1 MKQTKIILA
10 SVAALFGLSAHA
22 AMTVADNFNDGT
34 FSGWTTQSGSFTET
48 GGVLGGTPVSL
59 ATLDGAS
66 ATTLGVDVESNGGVS
81 YVALILNYSDLNDN
95 LFVKLQDNTSDGLF
109 DRVFMYR
116 GNNGSSAVTGSYY
129 FDLSTQVQ
137 SSYFEASVNNV
148 TGLVTAKVGATGD
161 VFFGTLSSSYAG
173 TGVGIGFYGN
183 ATANNY
189 YVQSAVPEPEA
200 LAMLLA
206 GVGLVGVMGRKRR
219 VAR

>member
-1 MKQTKIILA
+1 MKQAQIFLA
-10 SVAALFGLSAHA
+10 SMAAAFGLNAQA

-34 FSGWTTQSGSFTET
+34 FSGWTTQAGTLTES
-48 GGVLGGTPVSL
+48 GGTLTGSDFSL

-66 ATTLGVDVESNGGVS
+66 ATSVGVDALAGGGVS
-81 YVALILNYSDLNDN
+81 YVALVLNYSNLSDH
-95 LFVKLQDNTSDGLF
+95 LFVKLQDNTGDGLF
-109 DRVFMYR
+109 DRVFMYH
-116 GNNGSSAVTGSYY
+116 GNGFSSAVTGSYY

-148 TGLVTAKVGATGD
+148 TGIVTAKVGATGD
-161 VFFGTLSSSYAG
+161 VFSGTLTNSYTG

-183 ATANNY
+183 ATASNY

-206 GVGLVGVMGRKRR
+206 GVGVVGVMVRKRR
-219 VAR
+219 AAR